1 MAEANK
7 RVQDE
12 EEEESDIL
20 LRDDS
25 DDEKFDDEDQESESD
40 SEDDNE
46 KRKPVKEEDP
56 DLCLL
61 DFKDMIKLSIM
72 NQNGDGFGEI
82 FEKPY
87 KLVRFSSTIK
97 DSIKFDILNQ
107 QYGNSTEIN
116 RSNLQ
121 LDVVELNKFIR
132 MPIFDL
138 IFEWVDNHLEDKPL
152 PKNETNEQKRLR
164 RSDFSDYD
172 KGYLEKNGKD
182 MYEILNAADY
192 LGVAGLV
199 DLICQ
204 YLAFN
209 IIVRPE
215 EAIKE
220 ERKTSTL
227 REEEENEIRRDEIR
241 KMFNIRYDFT
251 PEQEEEMRKEN
262 ILFNKLPKQPPYLRE
277 QFTSRN

>member
-1 MAEANK
+1 MEEANQ

-12 EEEESDIL
+12 EEEESDIF

-40 SEDDNE
+40 SEDDDE
-46 KRKPVKEEDP
+46 KRKQVKEEDP

-61 DFKDMIKLSIM
+61 DYKDMIKLSIM
-72 NQNGDGFGEI
+72 NENGDGFGEI

-87 KLVRFSSTIK
+87 ELVRFSTTIK

-132 MPIFDL
+132 MPIFEL
-138 IFEWVDNHLEDKPL
+138 ILEWIDNHLEDKPL
-152 PKNETNEQKRLR
+152 PRNETNEQKRLR
-164 RSDFSDYD
+164 RNDFSDYD
-172 KGYLEKNGKD
+172 KEYLEKNGKD

-215 EAIKE
+215 ERVKE
-220 ERKTSTL
+220 ERKTSNLT
-227 REEEENEIRRDEIR
+227 EEEENEIRRDEIR

>member
-1 MAEANK
+1 MEEANK

-12 EEEESDIL
+12 EEEESDIF

-40 SEDDNE
+40 SEDDDE
-46 KRKPVKEEDP
+46 KRKQVKEEDP

-61 DFKDMIKLSIM
+61 NYKDMIRLSIM
-72 NQNGDGFGEI
+72 NENGVGFGEI

-107 QYGNSTEIN
+107 QYGNSTEIK

-132 MPIFDL
+132 MPIFEL
-138 IFEWVDNHLEDKPL
+138 IFEWVDNHLEDKAL
-152 PKNETNEQKRLR
+152 PKTETNEQRRLR

-172 KGYLEKNGKD
+172 KEYLEKNGKD

-204 YLAFN
+204 HLAFN
-209 IIVRPE
+209 IIVRSGE
-215 EAIKE
+215 RVKE
-220 ERKTSTL
+220 ERKTNNLS
-227 REEEENEIRRDEIR
+227 EEEENEIRRDEIR
-241 KMFNIRYDFT
+241 RMFNIAYDFT